1 MNIFVIFGNFK
12 IMSKIGKKIIEVP
25 ANVTVTIEKGGEFN
39 NVTVKVTGPLGEL
52 SQDIRKG
59 INVALENG
67 IITVTRDDDE
77 AVNRSNHGLYRSLIA
92 NMVEGVVKQYEKK
105 LEIQGVGYRASQ
117 NGNSIE
123 LSLGFSHKITYKAP
137 EGITVK
143 MVDDTNILITGI
155 DKQMVG
161 QVAAEIRE
169 LRKPE
174 PYKGK
179 GIRYLGE
186 QVKRKAGKTAAS
198 K

>member
-1 MNIFVIFGNFK
+1 
-12 IMSKIGKKIIEVP
+12 MSKIGKKTIEVP
-25 ANVTVTIEKGGEFN
+25 ANITVTIEKGGTFN
-39 NVTVKVTGPLGEL
+39 NLVVKVKGPLGEL

-59 INVALENG
+59 INIELKDG
-67 IITVTRDDDE
+67 IITVSREDDE
-77 AVNRSNHGLYRSLIA
+77 PINRSYHGLYRSLIA
-92 NMVEGVVKQYEKK
+92 NMIEGVAKVYEKK
-105 LEIQGVGYRASQ
+105 LEIQGVGYRGAQ
-117 NGNSIE
+117 KGEAIE
-123 LSLGFSHKITYKAP
+123 LSLGYSHKVNYKP
-137 EGITVK
+137 SLGVTVK
-143 MVDDTNILITGI
+143 MIDETNVLITGI

-161 QVAAEIRE
+161 QVAAEIRQ